1 VLLIAGV
8 RFLTSAVPSRL
19 VHVSVSG
26 AGLMD
31 PAAIIY
37 SPAIRVDY
45 NVHTLERLSVVD
57 NLAGGVVIMR
67 NDVYAGA
74 RLASSLV
81 RDNRGTGVAVRGS
94 FFELY
99 DCRLTGNRV
108 AGLEYNPS
116 YTADEALQVRH
127 VPPPQFCSVIS
138 PSSIRGL
145 ATPWTYFL
153 HLSLPRGVL
162 SAFDFV
168 IIIIIIIA

>member
-127 VPPPQFCSVIS
+127 VPPPPVLFC
-138 PSSIRGL
+138 
-145 ATPWTYFL
+145 YFAVL
-153 HLSLPRGVL
+153 DPRIGHTVDVL
-162 SAFDFV
+162 STFISSTGSPV
-168 IIIIIIIA
+168 CV

>member
-45 NVHTLERLSVVD
+45 NVHTLERLSVAG

-127 VPPPQFCSVIS
+127 VPPPSSVLLFRRPRS
-138 PSSIRGL
+138 EDWPHRGRTFYIYL
-145 ATPWTYFL
+145 F
-153 HLSLPRGVL
+153 HGESCPRL
-162 SAFDFV
+162 
-168 IIIIIIIA
+168 IL